1 MAEKEIILQGEDGQ
15 VDELVLTTQDQASC
29 NSLEECVRMLFPQEG
44 EAKPRLRFKGFEG
57 DWEKVSFGDLYEHC
71 VVKNDLTFGK
81 DKIISVANMYFLQDV
96 NNSDDDYL
104 RTYNVFRL
112 GDIAFEGHSSKEFAH
127 GRFVEN
133 TIGDGI
139 VSHIFDVF
147 RPKSEKYDLMF
158 WKYAI
163 NNEML
168 MGKILSRCTKASTM
182 MNDIV
187 ADEFLKESFLVPSY
201 EEQKKIGEF
210 LSRLDTQIEFYQ
222 EQFDRL
228 KQLKSACL
236 ETMFPQK
243 DTAVPSLRFK
253 EFDGAWGEDK
263 LSTYATRI
271 TRKNDKMESDL
282 PLTIS
287 SSEGLIAQTAFFNNV
302 VASSNMSGYYLLK
315 KGEFAY
321 NKSYSNGYPFGAV
334 KKLEKYEQGALSPLY
349 IVFSLSESVD
359 HDYIVYFFETDLWHK
374 EVAKRAAE
382 GARNHGLLNIG
393 AEDFLDINITFPVD
407 KKEQEQIA
415 SFFRKLDAQII
426 SQQQQLERLK
436 QMKQSCLGLLFPD
449 NQSITPPLRFKGF
462 SGEWIMIR
470 FSDMAQRIS
479 TSGVSDKLPSVEFE
493 DIVSGE
499 GVLNKDVS
507 RKNVVKKGVKFEKH
521 DVLFGKLRPYLKN
534 ILYADFNGIAVGDF
548 WVLRASEAVDPY
560 FLYILVS
567 THQFMSV
574 ANISSGSK
582 MPRADW
588 NLVSNSN
595 FAIPSSIDEQRSI
608 ASFFRNLDGQINSKS
623 QQVEKLKQLKKACL
637 NQFIA

>member
-201 EEQKKIGEF
+201 EEQKK
-210 LSRLDTQIEFYQ
+210 D
-222 EQFDRL
+222 
-228 KQLKSACL
+228 
-236 ETMFPQK
+236 
-243 DTAVPSLRFK
+243 
-253 EFDGAWGEDK
+253 W
-263 LSTYATRI
+263 
-271 TRKNDKMESDL
+271 
-282 PLTIS
+282 
-287 SSEGLIAQTAFFNNV
+287 
-302 VASSNMSGYYLLK
+302 
-315 KGEFAY
+315 
-321 NKSYSNGYPFGAV
+321 
-334 KKLEKYEQGALSPLY
+334 
-349 IVFSLSESVD
+349 
-359 HDYIVYFFETDLWHK
+359 
-374 EVAKRAAE
+374 
-382 GARNHGLLNIG
+382 
-393 AEDFLDINITFPVD
+393 
-407 KKEQEQIA
+407 
-415 SFFRKLDAQII
+415 
-426 SQQQQLERLK
+426 
-436 QMKQSCLGLLFPD
+436 
-449 NQSITPPLRFKGF
+449 
-462 SGEWIMIR
+462 
-470 FSDMAQRIS
+470 RIS
-479 TSGVSDKLPSVEFE
+479 
-493 DIVSGE
+493 
-499 GVLNKDVS
+499 
-507 RKNVVKKGVKFEKH
+507 
-521 DVLFGKLRPYLKN
+521 
-534 ILYADFNGIAVGDF
+534 
-548 WVLRASEAVDPY
+548 
-560 FLYILVS
+560 
-567 THQFMSV
+567 
-574 ANISSGSK
+574 
-582 MPRADW
+582 
-588 NLVSNSN
+588 
-595 FAIPSSIDEQRSI
+595 
-608 ASFFRNLDGQINSKS
+608 
-623 QQVEKLKQLKKACL
+623 
-637 NQFIA
+637 

>member
-168 MGKILSRCTKASTM
+168 MGKILSRCPKASTM

-210 LSRLDTQIEFYQ
+210 LSRLDTQIKFYQ

-436 QMKQSCLGLLFPD
+436 QMKQSCLGLLFAD
-449 NQSITPPLRFKGF
+449 NQSITTPP
-462 SGEWIMIR
+462 
-470 FSDMAQRIS
+470 SD
-479 TSGVSDKLPSVEFE
+479 
-493 DIVSGE
+493 
-499 GVLNKDVS
+499 S
-507 RKNVVKKGVKFEKH
+507 RDLTE
-521 DVLFGKLRPYLKN
+521 
-534 ILYADFNGIAVGDF
+534 NG
-548 WVLRASEAVDPY
+548 L
-560 FLYILVS
+560 
-567 THQFMSV
+567 
-574 ANISSGSK
+574 
-582 MPRADW
+582 
-588 NLVSNSN
+588 
-595 FAIPSSIDEQRSI
+595 
-608 ASFFRNLDGQINSKS
+608 
-623 QQVEKLKQLKKACL
+623 
-637 NQFIA
+637 